1 MGSNRRLQCSTFLI
15 QSAVGLSGNMKLII
29 AAFQLSTQDLEE
41 REKTGRLEGGIMS
54 GHSNISA
61 CKL

>member
-15 QSAVGLSGNMKLII
+15 QSTVGLSGNMKLII

-41 REKTGRLEGGIMS
+41 REKTGSLEGGIMS

>member
-15 QSAVGLSGNMKLII
+15 QSTVGLSGNMKLII

-41 REKTGRLEGGIMS
+41 REKTGSLEGGIMS
-54 GHSNISA
+54 GHNNISTS
-61 CKL
+61 KL